1 MPTIGTLTNR
11 IKISGW
17 CINFS
22 YLQDYYSW
30 MLQHKEALEN
40 INNTHWWRSQKN
52 EEERNLPRHA
62 NRSPNWIPSRLTKI
76 RGELIDRQLEYLF
89 GDQGYLKGDNWK
101 TPEDHRCMRCRVK
114 IEDLQNY
121 QKGIVKL
128 IEREKQRLGGRPTQE
143 EIDEMLQKAMKRV
156 NRSHNSRTIAKSKAT
171 LPTVRSQTMTFH
183 HHGFCIDCWE
193 KRIKGQLGYT
203 MDS

>member
-1 MPTIGTLTNR
+1 MPTRGTLTNL
-11 IKISGW
+11 IKIGGG

-22 YLQDYYSW
+22 YLQDYYNW
-30 MLQHKEALEN
+30 MLQHKEELEN
-40 INNTHWWRSQKN
+40 INNMHWWRSQKN

-62 NRSPNWIPSRLTKI
+62 NRSPNWIPTRLLKI
-76 RGELIDRQLEYLF
+76 RDGIIDRQLKYLF
-89 GDQGYLKGDNWK
+89 GEHGYLKGDNWK

-128 IEREKQRLGGRPTQE
+128 IEREKQRLKRRPTQE
-143 EIDEMLQKAMKRV
+143 EFDEMLQKATKRV
-156 NRSHNSRTIAKSKAT
+156 DRSHNSRTIAKSKAT
-171 LPTVRSQTMTFH
+171 LPTSSNRTMTFH
-183 HHGFCIDCWE
+183 QHGFCIDCWE
-193 KRIKGQLGYT
+193 NSIKGQLGYT